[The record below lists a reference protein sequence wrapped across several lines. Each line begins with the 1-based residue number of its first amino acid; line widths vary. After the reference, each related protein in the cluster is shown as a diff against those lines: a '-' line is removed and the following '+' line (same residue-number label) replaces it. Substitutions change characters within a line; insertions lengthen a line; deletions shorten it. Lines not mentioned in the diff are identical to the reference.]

1 MLQANKILLW
11 KSLMSLALYRH
22 QLNQIHLTPLQW
34 NPYSFRKGIAICP
47 PPLIEDQTHTDPT
60 DTVFRYVN
68 PRMNPSIITI
78 IAKSLHP
85 TLHNNL
91 LSHVLRENQQV
102 QPDQEPAPIVTML
115 IQMDDPDALNGY
127 ILAYPAMTHLH
138 QQTQQET
145 TAISIIVIHLR
156 TNYVQQIAILKAHMN
171 PLLIPLPTSNNFSST
186 SCIANMISKPTL
198 SATRKSWNTSLKP
211 LRTMLVPPSPCFK
224 NNQILSI
231 SS

>member
-1 MLQANKILLW
+1 
-11 KSLMSLALYRH
+11 
-22 QLNQIHLTPLQW
+22 
-34 NPYSFRKGIAICP
+34 
-47 PPLIEDQTHTDPT
+47 
-60 DTVFRYVN
+60 
-68 PRMNPSIITI
+68 
-78 IAKSLHP
+78 
-85 TLHNNL
+85 
-91 LSHVLRENQQV
+91 
-102 QPDQEPAPIVTML
+102 ML

-186 SCIANMISKPTL
+186 LCIANIMISKPTL